1 MTRIMERARAA
12 QAAAQAQE
20 GEFAAAKV
28 QESTARATRAAEQMF
43 GATPDKV
50 VIPDRLLYAG
60 TVGYEDLTLRFTEDD
75 DYTRFFWRR
84 GCPSCMKVDEVTV
97 YCLAD
102 LAKIEEIEYTCPE
115 CLALPEPAPSAWE
128 ELTAEQRQSAARLY
142 TLARMITGAWRLD
155 PA

>member
-20 GEFAAAKV
+20 AAFAAANK
-28 QESTARATRAAEQMF
+28 ECSIERATRAAEKMF

-50 VIPDRLLYAG
+50 VIPDSLLYAG

-84 GCPSCMKVDEVTV
+84 ACPSCMKVDEVTV

-102 LAKIEEIEYTCPE
+102 LAKIEEIKYTCPE
-115 CLALPEPAPSAWE
+115 CLALPEQAPSAWQF
-128 ELTAEQRQSAARLY
+128 LDPQQRAQAARLY
-142 TLARMITGAWRLD
+142 GG
-155 PA
+155 

>member
-28 QESTARATRAAEQMF
+28 QESTARATRAAEKMF

-50 VIPDRLLYAG
+50 VIPDSLLYAG
-60 TVGYEDLTLRFTEDD
+60 TVKYEDLTLKFTEDD
-75 DYTRFFWRR
+75 VYTRFFWRR
-84 GCPSCMKVDEVTV
+84 ACPSCMKVDEVTV
-97 YCLAD
+97 LCLAD
-102 LAKIEEIEYTCPE
+102 LVKIEETEYTCPE
-115 CLALPEPAPSAWE
+115 CRAMPERAPSDWDK
-128 ELTAEQRQSAARLY
+128 LTAEQRESAARLY